1 MNGIA
6 IMVAAALVYMV
17 MAGQFESFLEPFIII
32 FTLPLAFIGVV
43 LGLFV
48 TSTTLSVMSIIG
60 MLMLAGI
67 VVNNGIVMV
76 DYANQLRRSGK
87 EIRSAIVEASTTRMR
102 PIIMTA
108 ATTILAMFPL
118 AIGVGEG
125 AETWTPMAVTI
136 IGGLFVATVLTLVV
150 EPCIYVIFNR
160 K

>member
-1 MNGIA
+1 
-6 IMVAAALVYMV
+6 
-17 MAGQFESFLEPFIII
+17 
-32 FTLPLAFIGVV
+32 
-43 LGLFV
+43 
-48 TSTTLSVMSIIG
+48 
-60 MLMLAGI
+60 MLAGI

-87 EIRSAIVEASTTRMR
+87 DIKSAIVEASTTRMR

-108 ATTILAMFPL
+108 ATTILAMVPL
-118 AIGVGEG
+118 ALGIGEG
-125 AETWTPMAVTI
+125 AETWAPMAVTV